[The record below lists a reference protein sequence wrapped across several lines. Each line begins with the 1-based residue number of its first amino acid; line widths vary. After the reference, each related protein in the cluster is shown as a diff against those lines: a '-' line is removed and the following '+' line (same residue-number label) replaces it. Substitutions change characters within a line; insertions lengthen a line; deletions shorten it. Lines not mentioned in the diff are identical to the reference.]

1 MSLINQMLQELE
13 QRKASASPQSHP
25 ELKPTAL
32 AVQALVTPRKSKVLQ
47 YALLAALCAAG
58 AYGMQ
63 WISHPAMP
71 ELQQS
76 ASLPATTGVITE
88 ANANTK
94 PMAVDVLTVQA
105 SAPVVV
111 EQNEMLQSPLLFA
124 PTLDKK
130 LHIAQSNSA
139 LATAHNAQ
147 KSNTIAL
154 ESNGKNNALPMMVAA
169 VALTKQS
176 ASNAVSDTP
185 DASLVALANTHVPS
199 KAPSTRSAEPKVN
212 VNKTMSPEQKATH
225 MYQQAIAYLQQG
237 RVAEAQDQLKTTID
251 AYPHHD
257 DARQTLVGLLVDN
270 KRHDEAMQVLKTGLK
285 LTPNHTGYAQA
296 LARLQLDA
304 GMLDQALATLES
316 HRGGASQPQEYHA
329 LMAILLQKLGQHGP
343 AITYYQQALSQG
355 VSAPAW
361 LIGLGVSLQAE
372 GRALEAKQAYQQAQS
387 SQLSPELALFVS
399 QRLKQVQ

>member
-1 MSLINQMLQELE
+1 
-13 QRKASASPQSHP
+13 
-25 ELKPTAL
+25 
-32 AVQALVTPRKSKVLQ
+32 
-47 YALLAALCAAG
+47 
-58 AYGMQ
+58 
-63 WISHPAMP
+63 
-71 ELQQS
+71 
-76 ASLPATTGVITE
+76 
-88 ANANTK
+88 
-94 PMAVDVLTVQA
+94 
-105 SAPVVV
+105 
-111 EQNEMLQSPLLFA
+111 
-124 PTLDKK
+124 
-130 LHIAQSNSA
+130 
-139 LATAHNAQ
+139 
-147 KSNTIAL
+147 
-154 ESNGKNNALPMMVAA
+154 
-169 VALTKQS
+169 
-176 ASNAVSDTP
+176 
-185 DASLVALANTHVPS
+185 
-199 KAPSTRSAEPKVN
+199 